1 MESFLA
7 GCLSG
12 GCTVLLLQPLDT
24 IKTLRQLPVANL
36 VTCESNRNVRSILQS
51 IVRNDVK
58 VSSLWRGTV
67 PSLLRSAPGIGI
79 YFSTIDFCRTVL
91 YGNDVRESRW
101 GNLMIGVCARG
112 VSSTM
117 MMPLTLVKT
126 RYESGWFNYRSVFDA
141 LTTIFRQEGVRG
153 MFSGGVATIM
163 RDVPYSGLFVL
174 FYFELRQ
181 YVAKSWLHGDAPAF
195 VTFGCG
201 LASGLL
207 ASMLTH
213 PFDVIKTRMQVTSNR
228 VRLRQAVQ
236 SILKEGGARGLMVGL
251 SVRMSRKMLVSA
263 FNWTFYEK
271 ILRQVKQ
278 YYS

>member
-12 GCTVLLLQPLDT
+12 SCAVLLLQPLDT
-24 IKTLRQLPVANL
+24 IKTLRQLPVNNL

-51 IVRNDVK
+51 IVRNDIK

-67 PSLLRSAPGIGI
+67 PSLLRGAPGIGI
-79 YFSTIDFCRTVL
+79 YFSTIDFCRRAL
-91 YGNDVRESRW
+91 YGNDVRESKW
-101 GNLMIGVCARG
+101 GNLMIGVGARG

-141 LTTIFRQEGVRG
+141 LATILRQEGLRG
-153 MFSGGVATIM
+153 MFSGGVATIL
-163 RDVPYSGLFVL
+163 RDAPYSGLFVL

-181 YVAKSWLHGDAPAF
+181 HAAKSWIHGDVPVF

-201 LASGLL
+201 LASGFL

-228 VRLRQAVQ
+228 VRLRQAVL
-236 SILKEGGARGLMVGL
+236 SILKEGGTRGLMTGL
-251 SVRMSRKMLVSA
+251 SIRMSRKMLVSA
-263 FNWTFYEK
+263 FNWTFYER